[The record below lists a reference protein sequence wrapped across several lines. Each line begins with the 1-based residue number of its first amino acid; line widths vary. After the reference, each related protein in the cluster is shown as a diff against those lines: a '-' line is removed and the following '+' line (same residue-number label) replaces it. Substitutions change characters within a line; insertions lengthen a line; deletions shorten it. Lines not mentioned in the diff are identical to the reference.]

1 MYVLFV
7 KAISFLY
14 LVLSISVVFGF
25 LFCLGCEGKLNIG
38 DPDGPDWRTLILF
51 DGAAAAGERGRGRWG
66 CDGLGVA
73 RCFGHAASPAE
84 GANAP
89 SANARRRVAHFS
101 DEVSECSRIW
111 LSISQWWMCSLS
123 YSEPW
128 GSASAGN
135 GQDHDVP
142 GFLLFPLK
150 KHRSRWLI
158 YERWSYY
165 ESSLLRMRLSKI
177 FTPLNMIRK
186 IENIVFWASPK
197 WGYLQGSHLFYLEV
211 FIHRNQIFKITRDT
225 R

>member
-1 MYVLFV
+1 MYVLYV
-7 KAISFLY
+7 TSAISYLFLIFS
-14 LVLSISVVFGF
+14 LSVVFGF
-25 LFCLGCEGKLNIG
+25 LLCLGCEGALNIG
-38 DPDGPDWRTLILF
+38 DLDGPDWRTLILF

-73 RCFGHAASPAE
+73 RCFGQAASPAE

-101 DEVSECSRIW
+101 DKVSKCSKIW
-111 LSISQWWMCSLS
+111 LSINQCSLS

-128 GSASAGN
+128 GSASAGS

-158 YERWSYY
+158 HERWSYY
-165 ESSLLRMRLSKI
+165 ESSLLMMRLSKI
-177 FTPLNMIRK
+177 FTPLNMILK
-186 IENIVFWASPK
+186 IENIFLGH
-197 WGYLQGSHLFYLEV
+197 WGYVWWSHLFYLEKL
-211 FIHRNQIFKITRDT
+211 IHRNQIFKTIRDT
-225 R
+225 W